1 MLNNLPL
8 RSMVVV
14 PSKSLRASRVL
25 AVPPWGVLLASICAK
40 RIVPL
45 PGAIER
51 NGKLLSMASSLKG
64 KGLVG
69 PVDFESIGFEE
80 KFQRIDADVVKTLQ
94 VAMVESYRKDGLK
107 AMASEEDSGK
117 LFGLLAD
124 NAQRLAAA
132 LPAYSMKF
140 VATLGGQQGE
150 VSYGG
155 EITRAPS
162 AEEVTQAGWGPVLLK
177 NATFHADVRL
187 PKAWLPQLAK
197 AAGQEEFK
205 SEDVDGMIG
214 MAQAAGY
221 VRQEGDNLTS
231 SLKMEGGQAKLN
243 GRVMDLP
250 NFMR

>member
-1 MLNNLPL
+1 M
-8 RSMVVV
+8 
-14 PSKSLRASRVL
+14 
-25 AVPPWGVLLASICAK
+25 
-40 RIVPL
+40 
-45 PGAIER
+45 
-51 NGKLLSMASSLKG
+51 
-64 KGLVG
+64 
-69 PVDFESIGFEE
+69 
-80 KFQRIDADVVKTLQ
+80 
-94 VAMVESYRKDGLK
+94 
-107 AMASEEDSGK
+107 
-117 LFGLLAD
+117 
-124 NAQRLAAA
+124 
-132 LPAYSMKF
+132 
-140 VATLGGQQGE
+140 ATLGGQQGE

-214 MAQAAGY
+214 MSQAAGY